1 MFFFDTGF
9 FMLLPQP
16 DFSMSFLGHIDSDME
31 TKNFRR
37 FSTGRNGETNQFKGN
52 VEKKPKL
59 FNNQSFT
66 SAILDVS
73 PNPRSLLIEQKKSRH
88 FWTSN

>member
-1 MFFFDTGF
+1 
-9 FMLLPQP
+9 MLLPQP

-52 VEKKPKL
+52 LEKKPKL
-59 FNNQSFT
+59 LNN
-66 SAILDVS
+66 
-73 PNPRSLLIEQKKSRH
+73 
-88 FWTSN
+88 